1 MYSLNNV
8 VSGSQQFLH
17 DAAAS
22 GGQQLHQAE
31 PQTYLTNY
39 VINSSIRQME
49 INNLIQQH
57 KQLGGS
63 KAGQELASPNLMA
76 GKELLASAVVPNYLK
91 N

>member
-1 MYSLNNV
+1 
-8 VSGSQQFLH
+8 
-17 DAAAS
+17 
-22 GGQQLHQAE
+22 
-31 PQTYLTNY
+31 
-39 VINSSIRQME
+39 ME

-57 KQLGGS
+57 KQLGGT